1 MSFKILSKNGLHEKL
16 PSDIQEYIADIVINY
31 KYKLKFN
38 DIMLELIVELSTGS
52 SMPINNVE
60 KTFVEILYDKLVNFP
75 NQDYLNIIISKW
87 MRKIQ
92 NYTDNNI
99 CIGTLLFETH
109 LSNPQILNYD
119 DTKSINKCIILQL
132 SYQELLDLVRYTR
145 LFISPAMNLWI

>member
-1 MSFKILSKNGLHEKL
+1 MSFKILSKNGLHESL
-16 PSDIQEYIADIVINY
+16 PPEIQEYIADMVITY
-31 KYKLKFN
+31 KYKSIFN
-38 DIMLELIVELSTGS
+38 DIMLELMVELSTGS
-52 SMPINNVE
+52 SMPINNVK
-60 KTFVEILYDKLVNFP
+60 KTFAEILYDKFIHFP